1 MKNKRILLIE
11 DEPDIL
17 KTTAIFL
24 QAEGF
29 EVLTAV
35 DGMEGLEK
43 ARTQGP
49 DLIIMDIMLPKLDGY
64 KLCRMLKF
72 DEKYKNIPIVFFT
85 ARAQAQDEELG
96 REVCADAYIKKPT
109 DPKLLIEKVK
119 ELLGKQ
125 KC

>member
-1 MKNKRILLIE
+1 MKGKKILFIE

-17 KTTAIFL
+17 KTTTIFL

-29 EVLTAV
+29 EVVSAT

-43 ARTQGP
+43 ARTQNP

-72 DEKYKNIPIVFFT
+72 DERYKDIPVIFFT
-85 ARAQAQDEELG
+85 ARAQDQDEQISK
-96 REVCADAYIKKPT
+96 EVCADAFIKKPVE
-109 DPKLLIEKVK
+109 PKVLIDKVK
-119 ELLGKQ
+119 ELLKERS
-125 KC
+125 

>member
-1 MKNKRILLIE
+1 MKSKKILLIE

-24 QAEGF
+24 ETEGF
-29 EVLTAV
+29 EVISAV

-43 ARTQGP
+43 ARNMGP
-49 DLIIMDIMLPKLDGY
+49 DLIITDIMLPKLDGY

-72 DEKYKNIPIVFFT
+72 DEKYKNIPIIFFT
-85 ARAQAQDEELG
+85 ARAQVADEELG
-96 REVCADAYIKKPT
+96 KEVCADAYIKKPS

-119 ELLGKQ
+119 EILGK
-125 KC
+125 